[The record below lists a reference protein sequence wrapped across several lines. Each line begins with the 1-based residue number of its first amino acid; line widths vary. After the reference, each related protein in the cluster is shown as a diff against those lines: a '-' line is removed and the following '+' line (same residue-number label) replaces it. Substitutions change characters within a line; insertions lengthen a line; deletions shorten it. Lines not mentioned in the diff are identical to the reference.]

1 MQTIL
6 SNVICPVISAR
17 LRERKTS
24 DEDRAVD
31 TESKRG
37 DDPLFFCSDVIYLL
51 TGKRTKSTRL
61 FEVFLACVHTSIR

>member
-6 SNVICPVISAR
+6 SNVICPVVSAR

-37 DDPLFFCSDVIYLL
+37 DDPLFSCSDVIYLFA
-51 TGKRTKSTRL
+51 GKCTKSTRV
-61 FEVFLACVHTSIR
+61 FEVFFSLCSYEY

>member
-37 DDPLFFCSDVIYLL
+37 DDPLFSCSDATCIYLF
-51 TGKRTKSTRL
+51 TGNALK
-61 FEVFLACVHTSIR
+61 VHGCLRFF